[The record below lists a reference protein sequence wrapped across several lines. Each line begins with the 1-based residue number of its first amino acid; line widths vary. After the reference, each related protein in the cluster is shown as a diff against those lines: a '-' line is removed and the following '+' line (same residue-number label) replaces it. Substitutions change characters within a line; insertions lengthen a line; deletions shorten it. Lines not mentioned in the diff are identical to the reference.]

1 MSPNT
6 WIKERFDN
14 TSHYYQDFSERTNAS
29 RVEITETD
37 SSYHFELKMPG
48 YVKSDFNFYII
59 KNDLIVTTEK
69 SEVSETNEIDD
80 NKISKHSYCY
90 ASAYFKRRFH
100 LPDNIARD
108 KIFMDYK
115 NEILS
120 FDLLKSLDQS
130 KA

>member
-14 TSHYYQDFSERTNAS
+14 TSKYNQEFSERTNTYG
-29 RVEITETD
+29 VKITEAD
-37 SSYHFELKMPG
+37 SSYHFELKIPG
-48 YVKSDFNFYII
+48 YVKSDFNFYIS
-59 KNDLIVTTEK
+59 KNDLVVTTEK
-69 SEVSETNEIDD
+69 RVVTETNEIEG
-80 NKISKHSYCY
+80 NKVLKHSYCY

-100 LPDNIARD
+100 LPDNIERN
-108 KIFMDYK
+108 KIFVDYK

-120 FDLLKSLDQS
+120 FDLLKSKDRS

>member
-14 TSHYYQDFSERTNAS
+14 IFNYDQDFSERTNAS
-29 RVEITETD
+29 GVEITETD
-37 SSYHFELKMPG
+37 SSYHFELKIPG
-48 YVKSDFNFYII
+48 YVKSDFNFYISQ
-59 KNDLIVTTEK
+59 NDLVVTTEK
-69 SEVSETNEIDD
+69 RLVPETNEIEA
-80 NKISKHSYCY
+80 NKVSKHSYCY

-108 KIFMDYK
+108 KIFVDYK

-120 FDLLKSLDQS
+120 FELLKSKGQS
-130 KA
+130 KT